1 MELCPRKELHS
12 RENWYLTRYHPLLN
26 VLKTA
31 GRRSQLPVLSLLT
44 RSKISLTLKG
54 RKDSEE
60 TKKKKSMSRLGNL
73 NPFYGKGPGIK
84 ALDLAAEK
92 SGTKVYVYDM
102 DTFTLVNGKP
112 FRSLRMTANA
122 MPVAEGTL
130 PKKLDTGKQFKGY
143 YYFTSP
149 QLVPPK

>member
-1 MELCPRKELHS
+1 
-12 RENWYLTRYHPLLN
+12 
-26 VLKTA
+26 
-31 GRRSQLPVLSLLT
+31 
-44 RSKISLTLKG
+44 
-54 RKDSEE
+54 
-60 TKKKKSMSRLGNL
+60 MSRLGNL

-92 SGTKVYVYDM
+92 SGTKVYVYDVE
-102 DTFTLVNGKP
+102 TFTLVNGKP

-149 QLVPPK
+149 QLVSPK